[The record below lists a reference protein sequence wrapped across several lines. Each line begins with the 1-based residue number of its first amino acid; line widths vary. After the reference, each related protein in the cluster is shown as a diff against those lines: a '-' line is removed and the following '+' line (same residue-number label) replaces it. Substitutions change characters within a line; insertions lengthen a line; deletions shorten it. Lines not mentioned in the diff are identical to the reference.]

1 MMMVKGD
8 FILEHKD
15 KLINLCNL
23 IFSITEFDIGLFDQ
37 SLNSLCFLTRRAY
50 PDSIWTAFSAFE
62 PELLLH
68 LENTS
73 KSSYFWQTISDLE
86 LMYLNIRIQI
96 SEKEYYYAV
105 VGPTLLLSYSDILIK
120 NILKKAKLSLSQ
132 KEDYIALYQ
141 SLPFFHSKTKNL
153 FLVCYHLLTTIT
165 TVDFPP
171 IISEY
176 SPEPSNSYQPILSNN
191 ALYTKSDIQWNC
203 EKELLWRQAISRG
216 DFANAKKE
224 FQEMTS
230 MDYLYCTP
238 DDSLQTR
245 KHILFSINT
254 LCRAAATDGGADS
267 IMAQQVHNTFF
278 LLIKT
283 LSNSTQT
290 DTLIQQILEKYCN
303 LVISSHNKDFSP
315 IVRKAVNYIHAHY
328 DQPVT
333 LHMTAEAISCGESH
347 LSRCFHKETGQTFKA
362 FLNEFRIKQA
372 ISLLETGFYPITDIA
387 LLVGFS
393 SYTKFSVAFKKIMGM
408 CASDYLELSEKR

>member
-1 MMMVKGD
+1 MVKGD

-50 PDSIWTAFSAFE
+50 PDSIWTVFSAFE

-68 LENTS
+68 LENAS
-73 KSSYFWQTISDLE
+73 ESSCFWQTIADLE

-105 VGPTLLLSYSDILIK
+105 VGPTLLISYSDTLVK
-120 NILKKAKLSLSQ
+120 TILKKAKLSLSQ
-132 KEDYIALYQ
+132 KDDYIALYQ

-165 TVDFPP
+165 TADLPP
-171 IISEY
+171 IIPEY
-176 SPEPSNSYQPILSNN
+176 SPEPSNIYQPVLSNN
-191 ALYTKSDIQWNC
+191 TFYTKSDIQWNC
-203 EKELLWRQAISRG
+203 EKELLWRQSISRG
-216 DFANAKKE
+216 DFKNAKKALN
-224 FQEMTS
+224 EMTS

-245 KHILFSINT
+245 KHIFFSINT
-254 LCRAAATDGGADS
+254 LCRAAAMDGGADN
-267 IMAQQVHNTFF
+267 IAVQQAHNTFF
-278 LLIKT
+278 VVIKA

-290 DTLIQQILEKYCN
+290 DTLAQRMLETYCN
-303 LVISSHNKDFSP
+303 LVISSHNKDYSP
-315 IVRKAVNYIHAHY
+315 IVRKAISYIHINY
-328 DQPVT
+328 DQPIT
-333 LHMTAEAISCGESH
+333 LHTTAESIPCGESH
-347 LSRCFHKETGQTFKA
+347 LSRCFHKETGQTFKT

-372 ISLLETGFYPITDIA
+372 LSLLETGFYRITDIA

-408 CASDYLELSEKR
+408 CASDYLKKDNYYL